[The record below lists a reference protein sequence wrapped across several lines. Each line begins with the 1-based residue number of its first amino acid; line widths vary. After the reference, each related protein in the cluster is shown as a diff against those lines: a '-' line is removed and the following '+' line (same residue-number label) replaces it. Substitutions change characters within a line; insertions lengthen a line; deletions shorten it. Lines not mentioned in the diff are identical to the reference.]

1 MCLKLFGPIKHTT
14 KHTTNKMSTF
24 KSRKQLEA
32 LVGRKRLKT
41 VRFQDAERRQCA
53 KIVLPDTQGITSLVE
68 AYKAKC
74 RDDNFDQWT
83 MWHLQLKMAKE
94 LATIAAKVLKFL
106 DQVADLEELS
116 MDTETG
122 MIPLI
127 DEMISECQD
136 TLLEANT
143 PEHEEKT
150 WTRDTDRDKTTDKM
164 LDAAI
169 ATMNKVVGTVFK
181 SKEWLKTEERYD
193 LLHACCALFQASENL
208 VKSVIGD
215 GEHLVLEEQLESMF
229 DEAISKCDD
238 QTLDEYLDVDCD
250 HEEEELEEDEDEDED

>member
-1 MCLKLFGPIKHTT
+1 
-14 KHTTNKMSTF
+14 MSTF

-106 DQVADLEELS
+106 DQVADLE
-116 MDTETG
+116 
-122 MIPLI
+122 
-127 DEMISECQD
+127 
-136 TLLEANT
+136 
-143 PEHEEKT
+143 
-150 WTRDTDRDKTTDKM
+150 
-164 LDAAI
+164 
-169 ATMNKVVGTVFK
+169 
-181 SKEWLKTEERYD
+181 
-193 LLHACCALFQASENL
+193 
-208 VKSVIGD
+208 
-215 GEHLVLEEQLESMF
+215 
-229 DEAISKCDD
+229 
-238 QTLDEYLDVDCD
+238 
-250 HEEEELEEDEDEDED
+250 